1 MIVSQFYSLSDTF
14 KFGQYKGMA
23 LSDVIDWDYQY
34 IYWCMNSISNME
46 FLIYDSAIEELKQLD
61 LGLSS
66 VESLLGFM
74 EKHPFTDF
82 GMPGEIVHYM
92 EQFYRHGYEELLMKS
107 IERRPTIHTLFM
119 MNRLINGG
127 GDREFYMALLKK
139 VTERTDIEKEIR
151 DVAQEYIDFQ
161 NEDE

>member
-1 MIVSQFYSLSDTF
+1 MHVE
-14 KFGQYKGMA
+14 MEN
-23 LSDVIDWDYQY
+23 VIKKLEQY
-34 IYWCMNSISNME
+34 IKDDEVTYE
-46 FLIYDSAIEELKQLD
+46 FDDAIEELKQLN

-92 EQFYRHGYEELLMKS
+92 ERFYRHGYEELLMKS

-127 GDREFYMALLKK
+127 GDREFYMELLKE
-139 VTERTDIEKEIR
+139 VTERTDIEKKIQ
-151 DVAQEYIDFQ
+151 DAAQEYIDFQ

>member
-1 MIVSQFYSLSDTF
+1 MHVE
-14 KFGQYKGMA
+14 MEN
-23 LSDVIDWDYQY
+23 VIKKLEQY
-34 IYWCMNSISNME
+34 IKDDEVTYE
-46 FLIYDSAIEELKQLD
+46 FDDAIEELEQLD

-92 EQFYRHGYEELLMKS
+92 ERFYRHGYEELLVKS
-107 IERRPTIHTLFM
+107 IERCPTIHTLFM

-127 GDREFYMALLKK
+127 GDRDYYMELLKE
-139 VTERTDIEKEIR
+139 VTERTDIEKKIQ
-151 DVAQEYIDFQ
+151 DAAQEYIDFQ

>member
-1 MIVSQFYSLSDTF
+1 MEN
-14 KFGQYKGMA
+14 
-23 LSDVIDWDYQY
+23 VIKKLEQY
-34 IYWCMNSISNME
+34 IKDDEVTYE
-46 FLIYDSAIEELKQLD
+46 FDDAIEELKQLD

-92 EQFYRHGYEELLMKS
+92 ERFYRHGYEELLMKS

-127 GDREFYMALLKK
+127 GDREFYMDLLKK

>member
-1 MIVSQFYSLSDTF
+1 MEN
-14 KFGQYKGMA
+14 
-23 LSDVIDWDYQY
+23 VIKKLEQY
-34 IYWCMNSISNME
+34 IKDDEVTYE
-46 FLIYDSAIEELKQLD
+46 FDDAIEELEQLD

-82 GMPGEIVHYM
+82 GIPGEIVHYM
-92 EQFYRHGYEELLMKS
+92 ERFYRHGYEELLVKS
-107 IERRPTIHTLFM
+107 IERCPTIHTLFM

-127 GDREFYMALLKK
+127 GDREYYMELLKE
-139 VTERTDIEKEIR
+139 VTERTDIEKKIQ
-151 DVAQEYIDFQ
+151 DAAQEYIDFQ